1 MASGDDYEVGY
12 GRPPKHTR
20 FKSGKSG
27 NPSGRPKGSRN
38 VSTILN
44 KALGRKVRVR
54 DGERVREVTV
64 LDAAIERLTR
74 QAAGGDV
81 RSIKIMLELIQQTGG
96 FGTEVEPPAEVLGAD
111 DRAALDDYIARM
123 GGAKGAS

>member
-38 VSTILN
+38 VSTILT

-54 DGERVREVTV
+54 DGERVRDITV

-74 QAAGGDV
+74 QAAAGDV

-96 FGTEVEPPAEVLGAD
+96 FGTGVEPPTEVLGED
-111 DRAALDDYIARM
+111 DRAALDDYLARM
-123 GGAKGAS
+123 GSAKEAS